1 LVANYQKM
9 LSLPIYL
16 RASNFY
22 LHTRINGHQVKRS
35 LHTSD
40 KVVAIIRASE
50 LLRSLHMIDDRK
62 IRTYNLNIHQGTA
75 QADGPEDH
83 ERLMQALNLM
93 KEVQLAMNGAQPT
106 QPQQIVSQPVV
117 VPTVARR
124 DGLRL
129 SDLVDKYFLIRKQS
143 TQATVRAYKTIAKE
157 FASFLKNPIIDE
169 IGQADVTRWQEKLAE
184 KSSVRTIDNKIGC
197 IRALFNFAIKQGYY
211 FDKNPAQDRQIL
223 SKKEKI
229 NGGWAIMEMDEVKV
243 AFSSEKLG
251 AHREDDPDFYWVLM
265 ISLFTGCRVG
275 EITSLLKNQISVTDA
290 GTHYLKIRDAKTF
303 AGIRQVPIPSKL
315 WESGLKDF
323 VDGKEDNIFRYVDRE
338 GKGSGNAV
346 GKKFSRYLE
355 SLKLN
360 REKLVFHSIRKF
372 FNDFMRD
379 ERIPFEVR
387 CQLLGHEIENVNI
400 THYSDKFSVDHL
412 AQDLGGVW
420 LKLLVITGIIQ
431 TKF

>member
-1 LVANYQKM
+1 VLK
-9 LSLPIYL
+9 LPIYL
-16 RASNFY
+16 RVGNYY
-22 LHTRINGHQVKRS
+22 LHARIDGRQIKRS

-40 KVVAIIRASE
+40 KVVAIIRASA
-50 LLRSLHMIDDRK
+50 LLKSFHMIDDRK
-62 IRTYNLNIHQGTA
+62 IRKYNLNINEGSA

-83 ERLMQALNLM
+83 ERLMQALTLM
-93 KEVQLAMNGAQPT
+93 KQVQEAMNGAKPT
-106 QPQQIVSQPVV
+106 HPPQQIQQPVV
-117 VPTVARR
+117 DPVVRSKR

-129 SDLVDKYFLIRKQS
+129 SDLADKYFLIRKQN
-143 TQATVRAYKTIAKE
+143 TVATVRAYKTIAKE
-157 FASFLKNPIIDE
+157 FATFLKNPIIDE
-169 IGQADVTRWQEKLAE
+169 IGQADVTKWQEKLAE

-211 FDKNPAQDRQIL
+211 FENNPAQDRQIL

-229 NGGWAIMEMDEVKV
+229 NGGWAIMEMDEIKV
-243 AFSSEKLG
+243 IFSPEKLG
-251 AHREDDPDFYWVLM
+251 AYRQDDPDFYWVLM
-265 ISLFTGCRVG
+265 IALFTGCRIG
-275 EITSLLKNQISVTDA
+275 EITSLLKNQISVTDS

-303 AGIRQVPIPSKL
+303 AGIRQVPIPLKL

-323 VDGKEDNIFRYVDRE
+323 VAGKEDNIFRYVDRE

-346 GKKFSRYLE
+346 GKKFSRYLDE
-355 SLKLN
+355 LKLK

-379 ERIPFEVR
+379 ERIPLEVR

-412 AQDLGGVW
+412 AHDLGSVW
-420 LKLLVITGIIQ
+420 LKLLVISGIIQ